1 MSEFERE
8 AQLASEGKPVIPLGG
23 VDERTLIKTKYP
35 GITDDLLNKILIDD
49 NPQRKAEV
57 MATMDEYLKLREIGK
72 SEAEASDIIS
82 KFIKKTPTK
91 HAYGGIAG
99 ELHLNRPGYG
109 KGKLVKVYRGQS
121 VPINPLKKTIF
132 FSV

>member
-1 MSEFERE
+1 MIDKALS
-8 AQLASEGKPVIPLGG
+8 GM
-23 VDERTLIKTKYP
+23 DERTLIKTKYP

-99 ELHLNRPGYG
+99 ELHLNQGGRVSFVKGG
-109 KGKLVKVYRGQS
+109 KVSSGLAKILGV
-121 VPINPLKKTIF
+121 
-132 FSV
+132 